1 MSSTMVVN
9 SLSSR
14 SFREL
19 CSFSSCIRSL
29 ASWVKVSD
37 VSMWWS

>member
-9 SLSSR
+9 SSSSSILSAAPS
-14 SFREL
+14 SF
-19 CSFSSCIRSL
+19 SCIRSL